1 MAVMRVLEADQCFL
15 CGSKSNLVV
24 LDSGHHS
31 CSAHALWGEHLNH
44 GLETART
51 IAGLKG
57 LGYTDE
63 SIPKIRELSR
73 EIYFGEGVQTRSLGF
88 CSSFI
93 PETGPS
99 EKRHFE
105 RLISGIHLNQGIGWG
120 RLIQREVDL
129 DKDAREIMMDKIC
142 AIGMA
147 TPPKTRRHQN
157 HLANILGGT
166 FGDDAKDS
174 LVAQILQWRTPS
186 EWFVDDQELILS
198 FKVLKKIVEGL
209 EQAEFTETGILV
221 RGTSSQEYQII
232 PINRWPFYRV
242 FIPKH
247 VSGVCINPNTK
258 GGYVGDILGGVVMG
272 LLRDEATAEDIPL
285 LQVFVPIRED
295 ATDSEEVS
303 E

>member
-1 MAVMRVLEADQCFL
+1 MLEANQCFL

-31 CSAHALWGEHLNH
+31 CAAHALWGEHLNH

-51 IAGLKG
+51 IEGLKG
-57 LGYTDE
+57 LGYTTDE
-63 SIPKIRELSR
+63 GIPKIRELSR

-93 PETGPS
+93 PETGPC

-105 RLISGIHLNQGIGWG
+105 RLISGIHLKQGIGWG
-120 RLIQREVDL
+120 RLIQSEVEL

-142 AIGMA
+142 AIGLN

-174 LVAQILQWRTPS
+174 LVAQTLQWRTPS

-198 FKVLKKIVEGL
+198 FKVLQKIVEKL
-209 EQAEFTETGILV
+209 DQAEFTEMGIVV
-221 RGTSSQEYQII
+221 RGTSGQEYQII
-232 PINRWPFYRV
+232 PLDRWPFYRV

-247 VSGVCINPNTK
+247 GSGVCLNPSTS
-258 GGYVGDILGGVVMG
+258 GYVGDILSGVVLG
-272 LLRDEATAEDIPL
+272 LANDEITAEDIPL
-285 LQVFVPIRED
+285 LRVFVPIRED
-295 ATDSEEVS
+295 DTDSVEVS